1 MSKHGVGQIAPEVRA
16 HALPEHAAPDRLVV
30 ARGLFAGVSAQVT
43 DEMYVRIE
51 GRGHS
56 ERHALNLEMGAR
68 ASTNTYFGRLPVS
81 YFQRWTRVSEFQ
93 LKMAFEAVGSARVL
107 LRGCDAHGVER
118 TISSAGLDG
127 TGVVTFTAPLDEYVD
142 GGAIWMDCKAVRG
155 ALRITDLEW
164 TVPAPPS
171 IRPAVIAMTT
181 FNRADDCA
189 AALAA
194 IAADMGLLT
203 GIHAVYVVDQG
214 TDPLSTRPLF
224 NDIAAQLGDQLVYL
238 RQPNLGGS
246 GGFTRGMYEASR
258 SDEAANVIL
267 MDDDILCEPETLL
280 RLNAFANVTEKP
292 AIVGA
297 QMLFLRNTS
306 RLHMQ
311 AERVDIHRLAAAQ
324 MVPYGMRD
332 IDMIDHR
339 QNKRVDAQYNAW
351 WSCLIPA
358 EVISAVGLPLPIFF
372 QWDDIEYSMRAG
384 SSGFPTISLPNAG
397 VWHAEF
403 HLKDRDDIKGYFG
416 IRNAMI
422 TYALHHDINITRTT
436 RFLSRKILDPLVA
449 MQYGLA
455 YTMMRGME
463 DYLAGPSVLRDGGIT
478 ALTAISA
485 DRSKYPE
492 TVVHRASDIAKL
504 TGSLIE
510 IAPLPRKFVTKD
522 RLRVV
527 LHNRLIRQW
536 FGWTRGG
543 PVAIPA
549 ENVAWWYVS
558 LYDYAV
564 VTDASQTGVR
574 VRRRDKAQL
583 VKLTLRLLRL
593 LYRFA
598 TQAVPVQAQWR
609 AAMPELSSRENWER
623 LFGATESAANRNG
636 S

>member
-1 MSKHGVGQIAPEVRA
+1 MSERVPDAV
-16 HALPEHAAPDRLVV
+16 PDRLVV
-30 ARGLFAGVSAQVT
+30 ARGLFTGVSAQVP
-43 DEMYVRIE
+43 DGMYVRIR
-51 GRGHS
+51 GRGTP
-56 ERHALNLEMGAR
+56 ERHALSLEKGAR

-81 YFQRWTRVSEFQ
+81 YFQRWTNVPEFE
-93 LKMAFEAVGSARVL
+93 LKLAYEASASARVL
-107 LRGCDAHGVER
+107 LRGCDAHGVEK
-118 TISSAGLDG
+118 TITSAEVDG
-127 TGVVTFTAPLDEYVD
+127 TGVLTLTAPLDEYVD

-155 ALRITDLEW
+155 ALRITDLQW
-164 TVPAPPS
+164 SVPARES
-171 IRPAVIAMTT
+171 VRPAVIAMTT

-194 IAADMGLLT
+194 IAADKGLLS
-203 GIHAVYVVDQG
+203 GIRSVYVVDQG
-214 TDPLSTRPLF
+214 TDLISTRPLF
-224 NDIAAQLGDQLVYL
+224 NEIAAQLGDQLVYL

-246 GGFTRGMYEASR
+246 GGFTRGIYEAAR
-258 SDEAANVIL
+258 AGEAANVIL

-280 RLNAFANVTEKP
+280 RLNAFANVTETP

-297 QMLFLRNTS
+297 QMLFLRNTR
-306 RLHMQ
+306 RLHIQ
-311 AERVDIHRLAAAQ
+311 AERVDIHRLAASQ
-324 MVPYGMRD
+324 MVPYGLRD
-332 IDMIDHR
+332 VDMIENQ

-358 EVISAVGLPLPIFF
+358 EVITAVGLPLPMFF
-372 QWDDIEYSMRAG
+372 TWDDIEYSMRA
-384 SSGFPTISLPNAG
+384 SAFGFPTISLPNAG

-422 TYALHHDINITRTT
+422 TYALHHDINIPKTT
-436 RFLSRKILDPLVA
+436 RWLSRKILDPLVA

-463 DYLAGPSVLRDGGIT
+463 DYLAGPSVLRDGGIS
-478 ALTAISA
+478 ALAAIRA
-485 DRSKYPE
+485 DRAQYPE
-492 TVVHRASDIAKL
+492 TAVHRASDIPKL
-504 TGSLIE
+504 TGALTE
-510 IAPLPRKFVTKD
+510 IAPPPGRFVKND

-527 LHNRLIRQW
+527 LYNRLLRQW

-549 ENVAWWYVS
+549 EAAAWWYVS

-583 VKLTLRLLRL
+583 VKLTWRLVRL

-598 TQAVPVQAQWR
+598 TQAVPMQAQWR
-609 AAMPELSSRENWER
+609 AAMPELSGQQNWER
-623 LFGATESAANRNG
+623 LFGDAARVGVTGSAVPRSG